1 MAPHQR
7 GCDSSAHRPPGCLPS
22 QARRFLEEGH
32 MLRLVV
38 TFKGGSQI
46 ALGRDVTL
54 YLIGQLAGRYCWLLV
69 LLVLPAAGTAPGIAC
84 PGALLRFWSDPCV
97 WPAQLCSLQQAII
110 PCALCASCPLPLGPF
125 MPAGLAKVR
134 DEKQLQRPMRGHWA
148 VQLQPLLPAVETP
161 AKAPPPKKPAQ
172 QQQQKQEQQ
181 AAHPPPAPDAAAVA
195 GAAG

>member
-1 MAPHQR
+1 
-7 GCDSSAHRPPGCLPS
+7 
-22 QARRFLEEGH
+22 

-148 VQLQPLLPAVETP
+148 VQLQPLPPAVETP
-161 AKAPPPKKPAQ
+161 AKAPPPKKPA
-172 QQQQKQEQQ
+172 QQQKQEQQ